1 MSPPATS
8 KASEGPIYV
17 QATMPSKPASC
28 IIGIDVGGTNTDS
41 VILHN
46 DKVLACH
53 KTPTTPD
60 IQEGVERAIAAVVQK
75 ADIPSDHVASVKIG
89 TTQFVNAVLE
99 QDSSKLDKVAIVR
112 LCGPYSRGSPPFVD
126 FPPKLRALM
135 EGHFAYVDGG
145 YQVDGPPILPLNVDQ
160 LKEQA
165 SIIKSKSI
173 RSVVVIGIYSPS
185 NPTQEQE
192 ARTILAAELGS
203 GYDISCSYAIGRL
216 GFLERENASILNAS
230 LRRFARHVIDGFRYA
245 VQKLGRC
252 KLYITLNDG
261 TLSKAST
268 AAEYPVRCFSSGPTN
283 SARGAAL
290 LAKVETSDISD
301 DREILV
307 VDVGGTTTDIC
318 ALLKTGYPRQSAA
331 FVKIAGVRTNFT
343 IPDVRSIALGGGSL
357 VRTNGDQTSVGPDSV
372 GAKLEEEGIS
382 FGGRTLTATDLVS
395 KNALAKDISSK
406 VKASALLEIQRALEE
421 AIDIVKTKQGD
432 AKVILVGGGSIIIP
446 GKIAG
451 VGEVIRPKYLEVAN
465 AVGAAIGKISGAVD
479 TTVVPGARTIDQEID
494 AEKALQIEIDA
505 AKALAI
511 ERCVAAGGNRTTIEV
526 VEVEAIPISYVTNG
540 AARLLVRVVG
550 DLVEGYEETHSSPDS
565 PVSSD
570 AFEKFSTCPLREVDS
585 EKSSATTKG
594 SSYEVIEHVDIN
606 SYRPRIEGDFWY
618 LSELDLQ
625 FLQDGTGVLGV
636 GSCGE
641 PYPAY
646 VACLLALRNGEDITI
661 RRQDTLPDDAV
672 VLVAGFMGS
681 PTVYLE
687 RIPGLNEVTDAM
699 KGVMKAAGISKFDAV
714 IPNEIGGMNAFEAL
728 LAAHRF
734 NRSTLDSDLV
744 ARAYPKVW
752 QTVRCLED
760 IPVAPAAVADG
771 VGNTKI
777 FSNPRD
783 NLHAEEL
790 MRNACTDLGSLSG
803 MCVNPVHGIEAKTL
817 PKNSFSHAWMIGR
830 SIALSRSLKQDPVT
844 SLLESEHGVLLFTGK
859 IISVTRKVDKGFTRG
874 SVLLEAFS
882 ESHPSSPS
890 SDSVT
895 SLLVDFENENLSAI
909 LQTPGQANRVLAV
922 CPDLIT
928 FLDKANGAP
937 LGISDY
943 KYGLRVSVIALRA
956 PPMWITERGLEM
968 GGPRA
973 FDLDMEYQGVSVG
986 EYEAPKSVWE
996 MFGEGN

>member
-1 MSPPATS
+1 MSPPATC

-17 QATMPSKPASC
+17 QATMPPKPASC

-41 VILHN
+41 VILQN
-46 DKVLACH
+46 DKVLACY

-60 IQEGVERAIAAVVQK
+60 IQEGVERAIAAVVQE
-75 ADIPSDHVASVKIG
+75 ADIQSHHVASVKIG

-135 EGHFAYVDGG
+135 EGHYGYVDGG
-145 YQVDGPPILPLNVDQ
+145 YQVDGSLILPLNVDQ

-185 NPTQEQE
+185 NPTQEE
-192 ARTILAAELGS
+192 DARRILGTELGP
-203 GYDISCSYAIGRL
+203 GYDISCSYAVGRL

-290 LAKVETSDISD
+290 LAKVETSDMSD

-357 VRTNGDQTSVGPDSV
+357 VRTKGDQTSVGPDSV
-372 GAKLEEEGIS
+372 GAKLEKEGIS
-382 FGGRTLTATDLVS
+382 FGGQTLTATDLVS
-395 KNALAKDISSK
+395 KDALAQENIPSE
-406 VKASALLEIQRALEE
+406 VRTSALLEIQRALEE

-451 VGEVIRPKYLEVAN
+451 VGEVIRPEYLAVAN

-479 TTVVPGARTIDQEID
+479 MTVVPGARTIDQEI
-494 AEKALQIEIDA
+494 ES

-511 ERCVAAGGNRTTIEV
+511 ERCVAAGGNSKTIEV
-526 VEVEAIPISYVTNG
+526 VEVDAVPVSYVTNG
-540 AARLLVRVVG
+540 ATRLLVRVVG

-565 PVSSD
+565 PVNSD
-570 AFEKFSTCPLREVDS
+570 AFEQHSISSVRKMDS
-585 EKSSATTKG
+585 YESSAPTKG
-594 SSYEVIEHVDIN
+594 SSYEITEHIDIN

-618 LSELDLQ
+618 LTELDLQ

-699 KGVMKAAGISKFDAV
+699 KCVMKTAGISKFDAV

-734 NRSTLDSDLV
+734 NKSALDSDLV

-760 IPVAPAAVADG
+760 IPIAPAAVADG
-771 VGNTKI
+771 VGNTMM
-777 FSNPRD
+777 FPNPRD
-783 NLHAEEL
+783 NLHAEDL
-790 MRNACTDLGSLSG
+790 MRDACTDLGSLSG

-830 SIALSRSLKQDPVT
+830 SIALSRSLKKDPVT

-859 IISVTRKVDKGFTRG
+859 IISVTRHVAEGFTRG

-882 ESHPSSPS
+882 ENHASPS
-890 SDSVT
+890 SSDSDPVT

-956 PPMWITERGLEM
+956 PPMWTTKRGLEM
-968 GGPRA
+968 GGPKA
-973 FDLDMEYQGVSVG
+973 FDLDMEYQGVSMG
-986 EYEAPKSVWE
+986 DYDEPKSVWE
-996 MFGEGN
+996 MFVEGK

>member
-1 MSPPATS
+1 MSPSATS
-8 KASEGPIYV
+8 KASERPIYV
-17 QATMPSKPASC
+17 KAAMLSKPSSC

-41 VILHN
+41 VILRG
-46 DKVLACH
+46 DKVLAYH

-60 IQEGVERAIAAVVQK
+60 IQQGVELAIAAVVRK
-75 ADIPSDHVASVKIG
+75 AGIPDDHVGSVKIG

-135 EGHFAYVDGG
+135 EGHFGYVDGG
-145 YQVDGPPILPLNVDQ
+145 YQVDGSLILPLNVDQ

-173 RSVVVIGIYSPS
+173 SSVVVIGIYSPS
-185 NPTQEQE
+185 NPTQEEE
-192 ARTILAAELGS
+192 AKKILAAELGPQ
-203 GYDISCSYAIGRL
+203 YDISCSYAIGRL

-245 VQKLGRC
+245 VQNLGRC

-290 LAKVETSDISD
+290 LAKAETSDKSD
-301 DREILV
+301 EREVLV

-357 VRTNGDQTSVGPDSV
+357 VRTTGNQASVGPDSV
-372 GAKLEEEGIS
+372 GAQLQKEGIS
-382 FGGRTLTATDLVS
+382 FGGKTLTATDLVS
-395 KNALAKDISSK
+395 KNDTDEHYVSSEIRS
-406 VKASALLEIQRALEE
+406 SALLEIQRALEE
-421 AIDIVKTKQGD
+421 AIDVVKTQQGD

-451 VGEVIRPKYLEVAN
+451 VGVVIRPKYFEVAN
-465 AVGAAIGKISGAVD
+465 AVGAAIGKVSGSVD
-479 TTVVPGARTIDQEID
+479 ITVVPKAEKIDQEI
-494 AEKALQIEIDA
+494 EA
-505 AKALAI
+505 AKKLAI
-511 ERCVAAGGNRTTIEV
+511 ERCVAAGSNSKTIEV
-526 VEVEAIPISYVTNG
+526 VEVESIPISYVTNG
-540 AARLLVRVVG
+540 ATRLLVRVVG
-550 DLVEGYEETHSSPDS
+550 DLVDGYEETHSSPDS
-565 PVSSD
+565 PVIRD
-570 AFEKFSTCPLREVDS
+570 TLEQFSISPLRRKDS
-585 EKSSATTKG
+585 EDLAAATKG
-594 SSYEVIEHVDIN
+594 SSYEITENIDLK

-646 VACLLALRNGEDITI
+646 IACLLALRSGKNITI
-661 RRQDTLPDDAV
+661 RRQNTLPDDAV

-699 KGVMKAAGISKFDAV
+699 KGVMRSAGISKFDAV

-734 NRSTLDSDLV
+734 DKSALDADLV

-752 QTVRCLED
+752 QTVRCLEE

-771 VGNTKI
+771 GGNTMM
-777 FSNPRD
+777 FPNPRD
-783 NLHAEEL
+783 NKHAEDL
-790 MRNACTDLGSLSG
+790 MRDACTELGSLSG
-803 MCVNPVHGIEAKTL
+803 MCVNPVYGVEARTL

-844 SLLESEHGVLLFTGK
+844 SLLESEHGILLFTGK
-859 IISVTRKVDKGFTRG
+859 IISVTRKVGEGFTRG
-874 SVLLEAFS
+874 SVLLEAIS
-882 ESHPSSPS
+882 ESHPSSLID
-890 SDSVT
+890 SDPVP

-909 LQTPGQANRVLAV
+909 LKTPGQDDRVLAV

-956 PPMWITERGLEM
+956 PPMWITEKGLEL
-968 GGPRA
+968 GGPKA
-973 FDLDMEYQGVSVG
+973 FDLNMEYQAVSTG
-986 EYEAPKSVWE
+986 EYEPPKSVWE
-996 MFGEGN
+996 MFGEGK

>member
-1 MSPPATS
+1 MSPPATC

-17 QATMPSKPASC
+17 EATMPPKPASC
-28 IIGIDVGGTNTDS
+28 IIGID
-41 VILHN
+41 N
-46 DKVLACH
+46 DKVLACY

-60 IQEGVERAIAAVVQK
+60 IQEGVERAIAAVVQE
-75 ADIPSDHVASVKIG
+75 ADIQSHHVASVKIG

-135 EGHFAYVDGG
+135 EGHYGYVDGG
-145 YQVDGPPILPLNVDQ
+145 YQVDGSLILPLNVDQ

-185 NPTQEQE
+185 NPTQEE
-192 ARTILAAELGS
+192 DARKILGTELGP
-203 GYDISCSYAIGRL
+203 GYDISCSYAVGRL

-290 LAKVETSDISD
+290 LAKVETSDMSD
-301 DREILV
+301 EREILV

-357 VRTNGDQTSVGPDSV
+357 VRTKGDQTSVGPDSV
-372 GAKLEEEGIS
+372 GAKLEKEGIS
-382 FGGRTLTATDLVS
+382 FGGQTLTATDLVS
-395 KNALAKDISSK
+395 KDALAQENIPSK
-406 VKASALLEIQRALEE
+406 IRSSALLEIQRALEE

-451 VGEVIRPKYLEVAN
+451 VGEVIRPKYLAVAN

-479 TTVVPGARTIDQEID
+479 MTVVPGARTIDQEI
-494 AEKALQIEIDA
+494 ES

-511 ERCVAAGGNRTTIEV
+511 ERCVAAGGNSKTIEV
-526 VEVEAIPISYVTNG
+526 VEVDAVPVSYVTNG
-540 AARLLVRVVG
+540 ATRLLVRVVG
-550 DLVEGYEETHSSPDS
+550 DLLEGYEETHSSPDS
-565 PVSSD
+565 PVNSD
-570 AFEKFSTCPLREVDS
+570 AFETLSISPLRKIYTDE
-585 EKSSATTKG
+585 SSATTKG
-594 SSYEVIEHVDIN
+594 SSYEIAEHIDIN

-699 KGVMKAAGISKFDAV
+699 KGVMQTAGMSKFDAV

-734 NRSTLDSDLV
+734 NKSALDSDLV

-760 IPVAPAAVADG
+760 IPIAPAAVADG
-771 VGNTKI
+771 VGNTMM
-777 FSNPRD
+777 FPNPRD
-783 NLHAEEL
+783 NLHAEDL
-790 MRNACTDLGSLSG
+790 MRDACTDLGSLSG

-830 SIALSRSLKQDPVT
+830 SIALSRSLKKDPVT

-859 IISVTRKVDKGFTRG
+859 IISVTRHVAEGFTRG

-882 ESHPSSPS
+882 ENHTSCSTSSN
-890 SDSVT
+890 SDPVT

-909 LQTPGQANRVLAV
+909 LQTPGQHDRVLAV

-956 PPMWITERGLEM
+956 PPMWTTKRGLEM
-968 GGPRA
+968 GGPKA
-973 FDLDMEYQGVSVG
+973 FGLDMEYQGVSVG
-986 EYEAPKSVWE
+986 DYEEPKSVWE
-996 MFGEGN
+996 MFRGGK

>member
-1 MSPPATS
+1 MSPPVTFKAT
-8 KASEGPIYV
+8 EGPVYV
-17 QATMPSKPASC
+17 EAVMPPRKPASC
-28 IIGIDVGGTNTDS
+28 VIGIDVGGTNTDS
-41 VILHN
+41 VILQN
-46 DKVLACH
+46 DKVLAWH
-53 KTPTTPD
+53 KTPTTTD

-75 ADIPSDHVASVKIG
+75 AKIPSDHVGSVKIG

-99 QDSSKLDKVAIVR
+99 QDSSKLDKVAIIR
-112 LCGPYSRGSPPFVD
+112 LCGPYSKGSPPFVD

-135 EGHFAYVDGG
+135 EGHFGYVDGG
-145 YQVDGPPILPLNVDQ
+145 YQVDGELILPLNIDQ

-173 RSVVVIGIYSPS
+173 TSVVIIGIYSPS
-185 NPTQEQE
+185 NPTQEEE
-192 ARTILAAELGS
+192 AQKVLAEELGP

-230 LRRFARHVIDGFRYA
+230 LRRFARHVIDGFHYA
-245 VQKLGRC
+245 VQKLGKC

-261 TLSKAST
+261 TLSRAST

-290 LAKVETSDISD
+290 LAKVETSDMSD

-318 ALLKTGYPRQSAA
+318 ALLNTGYPRQSAA

-357 VRTNGDQTSVGPDSV
+357 VRVRGAQTTVGPDSV
-372 GAKLEEEGIS
+372 GADLDKEGIS
-382 FGGRTLTATDLVS
+382 FGGQTLTATDLVS
-395 KNALAKDISSK
+395 KKALARDHVSAQ
-406 VKASALLEIQRALEE
+406 VRTSALFEIHRALEE
-421 AIDIVKTKQGD
+421 AIDIVKTRQGD

-451 VGEVIRPKYLEVAN
+451 VSEVVRPKYLEVAN

-479 TTVVPGARTIDQEID
+479 MTVVPGSRTIGQEI
-494 AEKALQIEIDA
+494 ET
-505 AKALAI
+505 AKALAT
-511 ERCVAAGGNRTTIEV
+511 ERCVAAGGNIKTIEV
-526 VEVEAIPISYVTNG
+526 VEVDAVPVSYVTNG
-540 AARLLVRVVG
+540 ATRLLVRVVG
-550 DLVEGYEETHSSPDS
+550 DLVEGYEETHTSPDS
-565 PVSSD
+565 PITSETR
-570 AFEKFSTCPLREVDS
+570 EKLSPPLLRIASAGD
-585 EKSSATTKG
+585 SSAATKG
-594 SSYEVIEHVDIN
+594 CSYEVPEHIDIN
-606 SYRPRIEGDFWY
+606 GYRPRIEGDFWY

-646 VACLLALRNGEDITI
+646 IGCLLALRNGEHITI

-687 RIPGLNEVTDAM
+687 RIPGLKEVTEAM
-699 KGVMKAAGISKFDAV
+699 KGVMQAAGISKFDAV

-734 NRSTLDSDLV
+734 NKSALDSDLV

-752 QTVRCLED
+752 QTVRCLKD
-760 IPVAPAAVADG
+760 IPIAPAAVADG
-771 VGNTKI
+771 VGSTKM
-777 FSNPRD
+777 FPKARD
-783 NLHAEEL
+783 NLHAEDL
-790 MRNACTDLGSLSG
+790 MRDACTDLGSLSG
-803 MCVNPVHGIEAKTL
+803 MCVNPVHGVEARTL

-844 SLLESEHGVLLFTGK
+844 SLLASEHGILLFTGK
-859 IISVTRKVDKGFTRG
+859 IISVTRHVAEGFTRG

-882 ESHPSSPS
+882 ESLSAT
-890 SDSVT
+890 SDTVT

-909 LQTPGQANRVLAV
+909 LQTPGQADQVLAV

-956 PPMWITERGLEM
+956 PPMWTTERGLEM
-968 GGPRA
+968 GGPKA
-973 FDLDMEYQGVSVG
+973 FGLDMDYVGVSVG

-996 MFGEGN
+996 MFGEKNGRNEL

>member
-1 MSPPATS
+1 MSPPATF

-17 QATMPSKPASC
+17 EATMPPPKPASC

-41 VILHN
+41 VILQN
-46 DKVLACH
+46 EEVLAWY
-53 KTPTTPD
+53 KTPTTTD

-75 ADIPSDHVASVKIG
+75 ANIPSNHVGSVKIG

-99 QDSSKLDKVAIVR
+99 QDSSKLDKVAIIR

-135 EGHFAYVDGG
+135 EGHFGYVDGG
-145 YQVDGPPILPLNVDQ
+145 YQVDGSLILPLNVDQ

-165 SIIKSKSI
+165 SIIRSKSI
-173 RSVVVIGIYSPS
+173 TSVVVIGIYSPS
-185 NPTQEQE
+185 DPRQEEQ
-192 ARTILAAELGS
+192 ARKILAEELGP

-230 LRRFARHVIDGFRYA
+230 LRRFAGHVIDGFRYA

-290 LAKVETSDISD
+290 LAKLQTSDTSD

-357 VRTNGDQTSVGPDSV
+357 VRVNGAQTTVGPDSV
-372 GAKLEEEGIS
+372 GAALEKEGIS
-382 FGGRTLTATDLVS
+382 FGGKTLTATDLVS
-395 KNALAKDISSK
+395 KDAGATENVSSHIK
-406 VKASALLEIQRALEE
+406 TSALHEIQRALEE

-451 VGEVIRPKYLEVAN
+451 VGEVVRPEYLEVAN

-479 TTVVPGARTIDQEID
+479 MTVVPGSRTIDQEI
-494 AEKALQIEIDA
+494 ET
-505 AKALAI
+505 AKAIAI
-511 ERCVAAGGNRTTIEV
+511 ERCVAAGGNSKTIEV
-526 VEVEAIPISYVTNG
+526 VEVDAVPVSYVTNG
-540 AARLLVRVVG
+540 ATRLLVRVVG

-565 PVSSD
+565 PITSD
-570 AFEKFSTCPLREVDS
+570 ALEKPSIPFLRKANTGD
-585 EKSSATTKG
+585 SSAATKG
-594 SSYEVIEHVDIN
+594 SSYEVTEHIDIN
-606 SYRPRIEGDFWY
+606 AYRPRIEGDLWY

-661 RRQDTLPDDAV
+661 MRQDTLPDDAV

-699 KGVMKAAGISKFDAV
+699 KGVMQAAGISTFDAV

-734 NRSTLDSDLV
+734 NKSALDSDLV

-760 IPVAPAAVADG
+760 IPIAPAAVADG
-771 VGNTKI
+771 VGNTMM
-777 FSNPRD
+777 FPNPRD
-783 NLHAEEL
+783 NLHAEDL
-790 MRNACTDLGSLSG
+790 MREACTDLGSLSG
-803 MCVNPVHGIEAKTL
+803 MCVNPVHGVEARAL

-844 SLLESEHGVLLFTGK
+844 SLLTTEHGILLFTGK
-859 IISVTRKVDKGFTRG
+859 IISVTRHVAEGFTRG

-882 ESHPSSPS
+882 ERQPAA

-909 LQTPGQANRVLAV
+909 LQTPGQADKVLAV

-956 PPMWITERGLEM
+956 PPMWITKRGLEM
-968 GGPRA
+968 GGPKA
-973 FDLDMEYQGVSVG
+973 FGLDMEYQGVSVG
-986 EYEAPKSVWE
+986 DYEAPKSVWE
-996 MFGEGN
+996 LFGEGK